1 MDWWRS
7 VAPTL
12 DFGIVG
18 RVILWPN
25 RLIGFT
31 NMDKYN
37 LCVEIPIKSPF
48 YARKSTDV
56 WGTHA
61 EFKLISCL
69 LGQKDYIYI
78 LLFCYC
84 DPLESLHILLE
95 TRLRW

>member
-1 MDWWRS
+1 MDRLRS

-12 DFGIVG
+12 DFGIAG

-31 NMDKYN
+31 NMDKSN

-56 WGTHA
+56 
-61 EFKLISCL
+61 
-69 LGQKDYIYI
+69 
-78 LLFCYC
+78 
-84 DPLESLHILLE
+84 
-95 TRLRW
+95 

>member
-1 MDWWRS
+1 MDRWRS

-12 DFGIVG
+12 DFGIAG

-31 NMDKYN
+31 NNIDKSN

-56 WGTHA
+56 
-61 EFKLISCL
+61 
-69 LGQKDYIYI
+69 
-78 LLFCYC
+78 
-84 DPLESLHILLE
+84 
-95 TRLRW
+95 